1 VVYARIWRWPDLH
14 KNELKHCKFC
24 QFAFELKHD
33 NVCVNPYHY
42 ERVICPGIGKS
53 YVNYIIIFV
62 LPVVMF
68 ISVRCFGDKNPV
80 KTFFESAG
88 HHIVVTYYVDVVYVT
103 WSKIS
108 SRSGLRSSASPVLTV
123 TALVDR
129 KILTFYRIDTT

>member
-1 VVYARIWRWPDLH
+1 
-14 KNELKHCKFC
+14 
-24 QFAFELKHD
+24 
-33 NVCVNPYHY
+33 
-42 ERVICPGIGKS
+42 
-53 YVNYIIIFV
+53 
-62 LPVVMF
+62 MF